1 MALPHSG
8 EKNMA
13 SPAAKHYAKAA
24 GHDLPAEKKP
34 ATPSSDVTAEEEGVS
49 EQRRVGSPAQRH
61 FVSQQAKVEASKAA
75 ETGIDMAHA
84 NQYEL
89 MLMQLLEHKRRL
101 KAIQSIESK
110 IELKKE
116 LVGEYDAYI
125 DGVISSGASVQ
136 DDVIVTL
143 LLWNIDA
150 GNFSRA
156 LTIAEYVLASGMQT
170 SEQHRRDVATIVA
183 EEIAD
188 NAAKKDGLPV
198 SLDNLVGAESLTAD
212 HDMPD
217 EVRAKLHKA
226 LGTKLHEEGLLD
238 SALLHLNRALQL
250 HDKCG
255 VKKLIEQIE
264 REKKQAEKDAA
275 GN

>member
-1 MALPHSG
+1 
-8 EKNMA
+8 
-13 SPAAKHYAKAA
+13 
-24 GHDLPAEKKP
+24 
-34 ATPSSDVTAEEEGVS
+34 
-49 EQRRVGSPAQRH
+49 
-61 FVSQQAKVEASKAA
+61 
-75 ETGIDMAHA
+75 MAHA

-89 MLMQLLEHKRRL
+89 MLMQLIEHKRRL

-125 DGVISSGASVQ
+125 DGVIASGARVQ

-170 SEQHRRDVATIVA
+170 SEQHRRDAATIVA

-198 SLDNLVGAESLTAD
+198 SLDDLVGAESLTAD

>member
-1 MALPHSG
+1 
-8 EKNMA
+8 MA

-24 GHDLPAEKKP
+24 GHNLPAEKKP
-34 ATPSSDVTAEEEGVS
+34 AAPSSDVTAEEAGVS
-49 EQRRVGSPAQRH
+49 EQRRAGSPAQRH

-89 MLMQLLEHKRRL
+89 MLMQLIEHKRRL

-125 DGVISSGASVQ
+125 DGVIASGARVQ

-170 SEQHRRDVATIVA
+170 SEQHRRDAATIVA

-198 SLDNLVGAESLTAD
+198 SLDDLVGAESLTAD